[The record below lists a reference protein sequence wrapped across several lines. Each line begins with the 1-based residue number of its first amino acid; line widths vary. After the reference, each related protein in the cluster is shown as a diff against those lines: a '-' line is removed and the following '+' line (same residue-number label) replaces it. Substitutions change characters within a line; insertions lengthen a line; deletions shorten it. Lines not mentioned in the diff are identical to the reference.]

1 MYKFRIELADVV
13 AEVNAICESSYRL
26 CKDYITDKPAE
37 LSITITEEDI
47 EKELHFATVEGP
59 TVNNLEFMALCRK
72 LCTELAQKDTVLIH
86 GSCVSV
92 DGEAYLFCAPSGT
105 GKSTHTRLWRQYLGE
120 NAVMINDDKPLV
132 RIFDDHVRIYGTPW
146 NGKHRLGNNISAPLK
161 SICFL
166 NRGLINSIKEIDPK
180 DSIPML
186 LKYIFKPESSTATL
200 DVLNSVTRIPSFCR
214 FWSLEC
220 NMCEES
226 ARISYTA
233 MSGI

>member
-1 MYKFRIELADVV
+1 MNRFRVELANTV
-13 AEVNAICESSYRL
+13 AEVDTLCESSYKL
-26 CKDYITDKPAE
+26 CKDYITDKPSE
-37 LSITITEEDI
+37 FSVIITEEDI
-47 EKELHFATVEGP
+47 ERERLLATTEDP
-59 TVNNLEFMALCRK
+59 SVNNLEFMALYRK
-72 LCTELAQKDTVLIH
+72 LCTELAQKDTILIH
-86 GSCVSV
+86 GSCISV
-92 DGEAYLFCAPSGT
+92 DGDAFIFCAPSGT
-105 GKSTHTRLWRQYLGE
+105 GKSTHTRLWRQYLGDR
-120 NAVMINDDKPLV
+120 AVMINDDKPLV

-146 NGKHRLGNNISAPLK
+146 NGKHCLGNNISAPLR

-200 DVLNSVTRIPSFCR
+200 NVLTSVTRIPSFCR

-220 NMCEES
+220 NMCEEA

>member
-1 MYKFRIELADVV
+1 MYRFSLELAGTV
-13 AEVNAICESSYRL
+13 AEIHALYESSQDL

-37 LSITITEEDI
+37 FCIVITDEDI
-47 EKELHFATVEGP
+47 EKERLFASIEEP
-59 TVNNLEFMALCRK
+59 SVNSLEFMALYRK

-120 NAVMINDDKPLV
+120 RAVMINDDKPLV
-132 RIFDDHVRIYGTPW
+132 RLFDDCIRIYGTPW
-146 NGKHRLGNNISAPLK
+146 NGKHRLGSNISAPLK

-166 NRGLINSIKEIDPK
+166 NRGSINTIREMDSK

-186 LKYIFKPESSTATL
+186 LKYTFKPESPTGML
-200 DVLNSVTRIPSFCR
+200 NVLNSVTRIPSFCN

-220 NMCEES
+220 NMCEG
-226 ARISYTA
+226 AAKVSYTA
-233 MSGI
+233 MSGN